1 MIDLT
6 AKQIANMLGCSKRCT
21 TKRAQDEA
29 WPIAKTGPRGQ
40 LLFSV
45 TDLPSDIQIAL
56 AEKQQTAAAEA
67 GKLAA
72 EKILLSR
79 ALEEQKEKTARR
91 SGLAK
96 LAEMSDRH
104 KQAAYTKTKIV
115 EACTRFAKANQLHKK
130 PARAAFCSLYAQGE
144 LASIYIDKKTKELI
158 PSLSVSTLLR
168 WQKQLKAEG
177 VASLAGKKLG
187 QTRSII
193 EASPEIK
200 ELVMGIL
207 VKYPHSSAQHIQSSI
222 KIRFGNV
229 CSLRAV
235 QRFLAKWKE
244 DNKQVF
250 TSLSN
255 PDVWRSRY
263 RAAGGNASADI
274 LRLNQVWEFDST
286 KADIMLSDNKRH
298 VIVGCISV
306 YTRRLKFHVSRSSS
320 SMAVASL
327 LKKAII
333 DWGVPEIIVT
343 DNGSD
348 YVSKHI
354 AAPRLIC
361 GLPT

>member
-1 MIDLT
+1 MIKMLSEITTKEISKALGITERHCLKVAQKNNWEPVGKKGVGGQLFFSINSLPADVQLAL
-6 AKQIANMLGCSKRCT
+6 AKQ
-21 TKRAQDEA
+21 
-29 WPIAKTGPRGQ
+29 
-40 LLFSV
+40 
-45 TDLPSDIQIAL
+45 
-56 AEKQQTAAAEA
+56 QQTAAAEA

-177 VASLAGKKLG
+177 VASLAGKNLG

-200 ELVMGIL
+200 ELVLGTL
-207 VKYPHSSAQHIQSSI
+207 VIFPHSSAQEIHNGI
-222 KIRFGNV
+222 KNRFGEV

-235 QRFLAKWKE
+235 QRFLGKWK
-244 DNKQVF
+244 DNNEQLF
-250 TSLSN
+250 IAISN
-255 PDVWRSRY
+255 PDDWRSKY
-263 RAAGGNASADI
+263 RAAGGNASAQVV
-274 LRLNQVWEFDST
+274 RLNQVWEFDST
-286 KADIMLSDNKRH
+286 KADIMLSDGKRH
-298 VIVGCISV
+298 VIIGVIDIYS
-306 YTRRLKFHVSRSSS
+306 RRLKLHVSRSSS
-320 SMAVASL
+320 GSAVASL
-327 LKKAII
+327 L
-333 DWGVPEIIVT
+333 
-343 DNGSD
+343 
-348 YVSKHI
+348 
-354 AAPRLIC
+354 RLR
-361 GLPT
+361 PH